1 MFVGWDLKNEY
12 KTRDYHRRV
21 GNIIEEEKKTGT
33 LIENRNQLAFASSV
47 IDTDLASKRLQD
59 QLDLLSEI
67 PNINGGISF

>member
-1 MFVGWDLKNEY
+1 LGSKKEY

-21 GNIIEEEKKTGT
+21 GNIIDEEKKTGT
-33 LIENRNQLAFASSV
+33 LIENRTQLAFASSV

-67 PNINGGISF
+67 PNINGGINF